1 MTIKLFLFD
10 LDGTLIDTAPT
21 LVAAANR
28 VIAEAGGTPLPLEI
42 LRPLVSKGAPGL
54 LGKGLGLAKEHP
66 DFLHHRSQFLSYYGE
81 DISTGTVPFPGIL
94 EMIDALRALSVSV
107 GIVTNKPESLSL
119 QLLKTLNIRN
129 RFNIVL
135 GFDSPSCAMKP
146 NPASLL
152 QALKLTG
159 VPPEEALYAGDDE
172 RDVLAAHAAGM
183 QVASVAWGYSDGNM
197 LDWKADCHA
206 QAPSD
211 LVDWVK
217 RLLT

>member
-54 LGKGLGLAKEHP
+54 LGKGLGLTKEHP
-66 DFLHHRSQFLSYYGE
+66 DFLHLRSRFLSYYGE
-81 DISTGTVPFPGIL
+81 DISTGTVPFTGVL
-94 EMIDALRALSVSV
+94 EMIDALRALNVSV

-119 QLLKTLNIRN
+119 QLLKALNIRN
-129 RFNIVL
+129 RFDIVL
-135 GFDSPSCAMKP
+135 GFDSPGCAMKP

-152 QALKLTG
+152 QALKLIG
-159 VPPEEALYAGDDE
+159 VSPEEALYAGDDE
-172 RDVLAAHAAGM
+172 RDVLAAHAAGI

-197 LDWKADCHA
+197 LGWKADRHA

-217 RLLT
+217 HLLA